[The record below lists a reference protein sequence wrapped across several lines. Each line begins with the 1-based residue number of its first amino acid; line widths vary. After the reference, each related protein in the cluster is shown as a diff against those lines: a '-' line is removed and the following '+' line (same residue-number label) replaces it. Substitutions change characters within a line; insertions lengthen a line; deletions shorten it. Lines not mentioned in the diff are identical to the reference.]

1 MVKTSVSETPKLIAS
16 FQAALKREPLISKD
30 ESDWILDLITK
41 SKTFRKRPRG
51 IFTPLFKKINVDLKY
66 TMVSIIENEIEEGS
80 WPDECGLYLDVKEE
94 RFKLGP
100 IVDRTSCCFPI
111 LYNNGLTKA
120 DGYFGYGDPDPC
132 YCVESNF
139 FNTFDD
145 FLNDNTDDGVLSLTY
160 SVRKKMVLDYSNLKD
175 KFYSELLRFLESY
188 LAGEFS
194 SLIVTDPKVY
204 CDKVFKD
211 NRFQDESFFL
221 RIFTDNGKYTK
232 LPERLPIGF
241 LFSEEFASYFG
252 SEELPKILSLNLFD
266 EYFIYST
273 EFDEFCRKYF
283 WKLFELY
290 KKDDLGLVVPLL
302 INYYEMIISPPGKLG
317 INYSDEFKEQTL
329 KRIHTFLDGWLANA
343 VRKKMNETIFY
354 VIKKYTEELAEK
366 LKYIYSLSK
375 VEISLEELL
384 SITTQR
390 SYKDVQGQKLDQHL
404 YVDFEETNRFFS
416 GVKVIVDK
424 DSETYHQKVYS
435 EPIIF
440 TMSIFNR
447 KDFSDFLDILK
458 SNKCKELLDLLIESG
473 AKIVFQFTDYS
484 EIILFPQSSERKLLE
499 AKQLIDQ
506 YKGTVTFYGPLQDVI
521 NNLN

>member
-66 TMVSIIENEIEEGS
+66 TMVSIVEDEIEEGS

-111 LYNNGLTKA
+111 LYNNSLTKA
-120 DGYFGYGDPDPC
+120 DGYFGYSDSC

-139 FNTFDD
+139 FNTFSD

-160 SVRKKMVLDYSNLKD
+160 SVRKKRVLDYTDLKD

-188 LAGEFS
+188 LSGEFS
-194 SLIVTDPKVY
+194 SLIVADPKVY
-204 CDKVFKD
+204 CEKVFKD

-221 RIFTDNGKYTK
+221 RISTDDGKYTK

-266 EYFIYST
+266 KYFIYST
-273 EFDEFCRKYF
+273 EFDEFCKKHF
-283 WKLFELY
+283 WKLFDLY

-302 INYYEMIISPPGKLG
+302 INYYEMIISPPRKLG
-317 INYSDEFKEQTL
+317 INYSDDFKEKTL
-329 KRIHTFLDGWLANA
+329 RRIHTFLDGWLARA
-343 VRKKMNETIFY
+343 VREKMNDTNFY
-354 VIKKYTEELAEK
+354 AIKKYTDELAEK
-366 LKYIYSLSK
+366 LKYIYPLSN
-375 VEISLEELL
+375 VEISIDELL

-390 SYKDVQGQKLDQHL
+390 SYKEVQEQELDKYL
-404 YVDFEETNRFFS
+404 YVDFEEINRFFS
-416 GVKVIVDK
+416 GVKVIVDN
-424 DSETYHQKVYS
+424 DNEVDYQKFYS
-435 EPIIF
+435 DPVIF
-440 TMSIFNR
+440 TTSMLDKN
-447 KDFSDFLDILK
+447 DFLDFLDILK
-458 SNKCKELLDLLIESG
+458 SNNCKELLDLFTGKGI
-473 AKIVFQFTDYS
+473 KIIFQFTDYS
-484 EIILFPQSSERKLLE
+484 EIILFPQSTEKN
-499 AKQLIDQ
+499 
-506 YKGTVTFYGPLQDVI
+506 Y
-521 NNLN
+521 